1 MVTLYNTLSF
11 QFQVSVFTHFF
22 AIFKTSQLK
31 QIKAFPALLF
41 TFPALKAWVLRIK
54 TRKHRLGTLCGEL
67 KQTPAL
73 DHILDWN
80 WGSWV
85 SRCQGLHERRT
96 HWLGPHWRE
105 LEFPLGCHWGP
116 CRPSVRAD
124 LQAGRQWAAQAV
136 PLLGC
141 VEHQLWV
148 PGEHLLWGWVQSQLS
163 YRPEKFLGLWEADLR
178 CKPFPGCC
186 MNFCFLLSHGQTHER
201 KQHIFSPLV
210 ILSTEQIN
218 LLFETGSH

>member
-1 MVTLYNTLSF
+1 MVTLYNTLRF

-80 WGSWV
+80 WGSWG

-124 LQAGRQWAAQAV
+124 LQADSEQPRLCRCWAV
-136 PLLGC
+136 WSTSCGCLGNTSC
-141 VEHQLWV
+141 EVGSSH
-148 PGEHLLWGWVQSQLS
+148 SS
-163 YRPEKFLGLWEADLR
+163 TTDLR
-178 CKPFPGCC
+178 
-186 MNFCFLLSHGQTHER
+186 NS
-201 KQHIFSPLV
+201 
-210 ILSTEQIN
+210 
-218 LLFETGSH
+218 